1 MSHFARPTT
10 LGLHKVNIIVVYSAV
25 HYFQVAGR
33 CMAIDKNKILLISL
47 LYVVHSFVYADDA
60 QIQPSGQ
67 AEPQASSSAIDR
79 RMKLERS
86 TQDNPF
92 VITPHKPNYA
102 LVTYAESPNQAPF
115 DEFNLDLQ
123 NVEIKF
129 QFSVKIP
136 LAREVFTENGYLFVA
151 YTQKAHW
158 QMFNSSMSAP
168 FRDTNHEPELFI
180 SFLTRQPFLGMTNRF
195 INFGINHQSNG
206 RSGTQSRSWNRLYAE
221 FILEKDHF
229 YLSVKPWWRIP
240 EEDKS
245 DPQDT
250 TGDDNPDITDYMGY
264 GEVIGLYEWKR
275 HRLGFMVRNILPDP
289 YRGAVQLDWSLPLRN
304 KVRGYVQYYNGYGET
319 LLDYNFYSNRI
330 GIGVMLIDWL

>member
-1 MSHFARPTT
+1 
-10 LGLHKVNIIVVYSAV
+10 
-25 HYFQVAGR
+25 
-33 CMAIDKNKILLISL
+33 MAIGKNKILLIL
-47 LYVVHSFVYADDA
+47 LLCLVNGLVYADD
-60 QIQPSGQ
+60 
-67 AEPQASSSAIDR
+67 SSSESLEQNEKQTSNSAIDR
-79 RMKLERS
+79 RMILERS
-86 TQDNPF
+86 TLNNPF

-136 LAREVFTENGYLFVA
+136 LAREMFNDNGYLFVA

-158 QMFNSSMSAP
+158 QMFNSGMSAP

-180 SFLTRQPFLGMTNRF
+180 SFLTRQPFLGMTNRLV
-195 INFGINHQSNG
+195 NLGINHQSNG
-206 RSGTQSRSWNRLYAE
+206 RSGSQSRSWNRLYAE

-240 EEDKS
+240 EEEKS
-245 DPQDT
+245 DPQDV

-264 GEVIGLYEWKR
+264 GEVTGLYELKR
-275 HRLGFMVRNILPDP
+275 HRLGFMVRNLFSNP

>member
-1 MSHFARPTT
+1 M
-10 LGLHKVNIIVVYSAV
+10 IIE
-25 HYFQVAGR
+25 
-33 CMAIDKNKILLISL
+33 KNKLLLILLL
-47 LYVVHSFVYADDA
+47 HLFHSFVYADDSA
-60 QIQPSGQ
+60 SQPSGQ
-67 AEPQASSSAIDR
+67 TESQTSGSAIDR
-79 RMKLERS
+79 RMVLERS
-86 TQDNPF
+86 THDNPF

-102 LVTYAESPNQAPF
+102 LVTYTESPNQAPF

-136 LAREVFTENGYLFVA
+136 LARQLFNNNGYLFVA

-158 QMFNSSMSAP
+158 QMFNSGMSAP
-168 FRDTNHEPELFI
+168 FRDTNHEPEM
-180 SFLTRQPFLGMTNRF
+180 FLTFLTKQSFLGMTNRM
-195 INFGINHQSNG
+195 INVGINHQSNG
-206 RSGTQSRSWNRLYAE
+206 RSGSQSRSWNRLYAE

-229 YLSVKPWWRIP
+229 YLSAKPWWRIP

-245 DPQDT
+245 NPQDT
-250 TGDDNPDITDYMGY
+250 TGDDNPDISDYMGY
-264 GEVIGLYEWKR
+264 GEVIGLYELKR
-275 HRLGFMVRNILPDP
+275 HRLGFMLRNILPSP

-319 LLDYNFYSNRI
+319 LLDYNYYSNRI